1 MVVTSALLCGGN
13 GGIRRTEEMERIAR
27 RSRLRSVYTA
37 EHDSVYRLEVVEV
50 QGGHP
55 LPMTGHV
62 CMPASDMLAQDG

>member
-1 MVVTSALLCGGN
+1 MTSALLCGGN
-13 GGIRRTEEMERIAR
+13 GGIRHTEEMERIAR

-37 EHDSVYRLEVVEV
+37 VHDSVYRLEVVEV